1 MSATIYI
8 SGGGKGGVGKTMVSL
23 ALVDWLVNGEFKNKV
38 TIVETDDSNAEVFKA
53 YEHDVSVK
61 KQLINMDH
69 NSGWIALMNLM
80 PEWAENNEQVVINT
94 AARATEAM
102 EQNLNDLLIGAKE
115 LGITVKMIWT
125 INRQRD
131 SLNLINGLLKKCP
144 VQTTIIKNL
153 HCGSADKFVLFDKSE
168 FAKKVES
175 INLPDL
181 NDEVADKIYSDRL
194 TLSQVDKFKFGER
207 MALQR
212 FKTDAAEQFN
222 KIK

>member
-1 MSATIYI
+1 MSSIIYI

-23 ALVDWLVNGEFKNKV
+23 ALVDWLVNGEFKDKV

-53 YEHDVSVK
+53 YESDVTVK

-102 EQNLNDLLIGAKE
+102 EQNLNDLLNGANE

-144 VQTTIIKNL
+144 VHTTIIKNL
-153 HCGSADKFVLFDKSE
+153 YFGSIDKFILFDKSE